1 MKPWGFPDF
10 RRPFALALAV
20 LIGSQAALAAG
31 TMASSSR
38 GGLLAA
44 APATAPGDLDLRQVR
59 LDDAARL
66 ISLIG
71 KTNVVVTSKVADKLV
86 SLYMRDVTVE
96 GMVRNL
102 SRAAGVWY
110 RYDAATRTFLIMDA
124 EQYQRDIAIARDEVT
139 RSFTLRH
146 TNVVSIA
153 NAIRALYGARVA
165 LAMPIEEQPPVSL
178 GATQRTPTG
187 TGAGAGG
194 GAGQQALA
202 ARGAGFGNTG
212 GFGGSGSFGN
222 AGGAGSGGIG
232 LQSSVGAG
240 VMSAQATSLNP
251 GQELLGMGQDRIA
264 RHVQLDEKGNPVVD
278 ASDVLAAS
286 TKSGPPIHVTYNR
299 QHNLLLVRTGDD
311 DALASIQKLVADMD
325 RQPKQV
331 LLEMKILEVTLDND
345 FRSIFDIGLGG
356 RSTSAGPVGLGNI
369 TNSAV
374 SGTSGAY
381 ARNAISSG
389 NFAEEKNPSM
399 VWQIVSNAI
408 RLRLQLLEAHNK
420 VSVLASPMLVA
431 SNNQP
436 ARLFIG
442 DERVLTVGAS
452 SDTQTGTTGATNTTI
467 TVETEKRNVGQTL
480 TILPRINAD
489 RSVSLTI
496 DQDSSTLKAGDAT
509 IPLPTTG
516 GNVFQFPI
524 DTVNTANL
532 QVTAHAQDGLTVA
545 VGGMIRQNNAVA
557 REQVPV
563 LGDLPGIG
571 VLFRKDVKTHSRS
584 QIVLLITPRVM
595 ENGDESDRVSRDKA
609 RDAESLQDGKTP
621 PTRVD
626 LPESRSRDS
635 APMPPTSSRQ
645 EGDERFI
652 SLARAAARAVR
663 SADPTVAPP
672 DRLTPVAIAG
682 REALVSGDPGL
693 LIRPAAS
700 WTRDGYHVTALQ
712 LANLGATPQDV
723 GPGRIPGKWEAVVVE
738 RQQLKGAPGGESWSW
753 AYVISRQPF
762 DQIRE
767 ERR

>member
-1 MKPWGFPDF
+1 MTRRAFHVL
-10 RRPFALALAV
+10 RRPSAFALALLLGVHGA
-20 LIGSQAALAAG
+20 QAAGVAPPPGRSGGPVAAQS
-31 TMASSSR
+31 T
-38 GGLLAA
+38 
-44 APATAPGDLDLRQVR
+44 TPGDLDLRLVR

-66 ISLIG
+66 ISQIG

-124 EQYQRDIAIARDEVT
+124 EQYQRDISIARDEVT

-153 NAIRALYGARVA
+153 NAIRALYGNRVV
-165 LAMPIEEQPPVSL
+165 LAMPVEEQPPVSL

-187 TGAGAGG
+187 TGSGATGTTG
-194 GAGQQALA
+194 TAGQQ
-202 ARGAGFGNTG
+202 GVGGGGTGFGNTG
-212 GFGGSGSFGN
+212 GFGNTSGFGSSGVGAQGSFGTMAG
-222 AGGAGSGGIG
+222 AGGTS
-232 LQSSVGAG
+232 
-240 VMSAQATSLNP
+240 QAVNVNP
-251 GQELLGMGQDRIA
+251 GQELVAMGQDRIS
-264 RHVQLDEKGNPVVD
+264 RYVQTDDKGNPVIG
-278 ASDVLAAS
+278 AAEVLAAS
-286 TKSGPPIHVTYNR
+286 TKSGPPVYVTYNR

-311 DALASIQKLVADMD
+311 DALASIQRLVADMD

-331 LLEMKILEVTLDND
+331 LLEMKIIEVTLDND

-356 RSTSAGPVGLGNI
+356 RSTSPGPVGLGNV
-369 TNSAV
+369 TNGV
-374 SGTSGAY
+374 LSGSSGAY
-381 ARNAISSG
+381 ARNAMSSG
-389 NFAEEKNPSM
+389 NFAEEDNPTM

-408 RLRLQLLEAHNK
+408 RLRLQLLEARNK

-524 DTVNTANL
+524 DTVSTANL

-545 VGGMIRQNNAVA
+545 VGGMIRQNNTVA
-557 REQVPV
+557 REQVPL
-563 LGDLPGIG
+563 LGDIPGVG
-571 VLFRKDVKTHSRS
+571 VLFRKEVKTHSRS

-595 ENGDESDRVSRDKA
+595 ESGDESDRISRDKA
-609 RDAESLQDGKTP
+609 RDTESLQDGKAP

-626 LPESRSRDS
+626 LPESRPRGS
-635 APMPPTSSRQ
+635 APVAPTSALQ
-645 EGDERFI
+645 QGDELFV

-663 SADPTVAPP
+663 STDPTAAPP
-672 DRLTPVAIAG
+672 DRLTPVAIGG
-682 REALVSGDPGL
+682 REALASGDPGL

-712 LANLGATPQDV
+712 LANLGSTPQDV

-738 RQQLKGAPGGESWSW
+738 RQHLKGAPGGESEGRPGIVRNFSFSLQS
-753 AYVISRQPF
+753 I
-762 DQIRE
+762 DL
-767 ERR
+767 

>member
-1 MKPWGFPDF
+1 MCT
-10 RRPFALALAV
+10 RLHRQSALALALLV
-20 LIGSQAALAAG
+20 CIPSLQAAG
-31 TMASSSR
+31 QGHAS
-38 GGLLAA
+38 LAA
-44 APATAPGDLDLRQVR
+44 APLTTPGDLDLRLVR

-66 ISLIG
+66 ISQIG

-110 RYDAATRTFLIMDA
+110 RYDPATRTFLIMDA

-153 NAIRALYGARVA
+153 NAIRALYGNRVS
-165 LAMPIEEQPPVSL
+165 LSMPVEEQPPVSL

-187 TGAGAGG
+187 TGVGTVGV
-194 GAGQQALA
+194 AGQQALG
-202 ARGAGFGNTG
+202 ARGVGVGNTG
-212 GFGGSGSFGN
+212 GVGAAGGFGNASGVGGSGTGIQGN
-222 AGGAGSGGIG
+222 FGAGTTSTA
-232 LQSSVGAG
+232 LAG
-240 VMSAQATSLNP
+240 NLNP
-251 GQELLGMGQDRIA
+251 GQELVTMGQDRIA

-278 ASDVLAAS
+278 AADVLAAS
-286 TKSGPPIHVTYNR
+286 TKGGPPIQVTYNR

-311 DALASIQKLVADMD
+311 DALASIQRLVADMD

-345 FRSIFDIGLGG
+345 FRSIFDIGVGG

-389 NFAEEKNPSM
+389 NFAEENDPTM

-408 RLRLQLLEAHNK
+408 RLRLQLLEARNK

-545 VGGMIRQNNAVA
+545 VGGMIRQNNSVA

-563 LGDLPGIG
+563 LGDIPGIG

-609 RDAESLQDGKTP
+609 REAEALQDGKAP

-626 LPESRSRDS
+626 LPESRSPGS
-635 APMPPTSSRQ
+635 ATPPPVSIRQ
-645 EGDERFI
+645 QGDELFV

-663 SADPTVAPP
+663 NTDPTAAPP
-672 DRLTPVAIAG
+672 DRLAPVALVG
-682 REALVSGDPGL
+682 REALSSGDINL
-693 LIRPAAS
+693 MIRPAAS
-700 WTRDGYHVTALQ
+700 WSRDGYYVTALQ
-712 LANLGATPQDV
+712 LANLGSVTVDV

-738 RQQLKGAPGGESWSW
+738 RQRLRGAPGGESWSW
-753 AYVISRQPF
+753 AYAISRQPF
-762 DQIRE
+762 DQARE
-767 ERR
+767 VRP